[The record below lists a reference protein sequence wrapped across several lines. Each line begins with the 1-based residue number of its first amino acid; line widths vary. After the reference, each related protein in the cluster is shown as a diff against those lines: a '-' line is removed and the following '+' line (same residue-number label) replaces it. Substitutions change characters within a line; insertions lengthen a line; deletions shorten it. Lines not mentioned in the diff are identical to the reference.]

1 MITLSD
7 FADATDEEFMEMLN
21 PLTEKEQ
28 IVLLLL
34 RGVNGLEAMQ
44 REEAAKEL
52 GVTESEVGQIESKAL
67 ETIERMNRG
76 WKQDS
81 FILVHGDGSMEK
93 F

>member
-34 RGVNGLEAMQ
+34 RGVNGLEAMP